1 MQCTRQRYYL
11 GRHVVAGDQTQET
24 REVRVETLY
33 SQQVEN
39 KILKIEDLET
49 SRKIDNVVSGM
60 PCSVLTVFEIL

>member
-1 MQCTRQRYYL
+1 MIYTR
-11 GRHVVAGDQTQET
+11 GK
-24 REVRVETLY
+24 TLY